1 MSRPLRAPAAVPL
14 LLCVPSKR
22 EPDMN
27 LLHKI
32 NESLLAVASWGT
44 IFFMGVIA
52 IVIPYEVFGRYVIK
66 SMSVWSGEVSTFS
79 LAWATMLGG
88 AVGLKKG
95 YQVSMTA
102 MLELAPPSVVRL
114 LKGVGYLCMLTFLAT
129 MTWYGGV
136 QTIINFEQTSPA
148 MGIKMGFPYACIP
161 TGFFIMFMLTVEEV
175 LAFLGASVPK
185 GSAA

>member
-1 MSRPLRAPAAVPL
+1 
-14 LLCVPSKR
+14 
-22 EPDMN
+22 MN

-32 NESLLAVASWGT
+32 NKSLLSIASWGT

-52 IVIPYEVFGRYVIK
+52 VVIPYEVFGRYVIK
-66 SMSVWSGEVSTFS
+66 SMSVWSGEVSTYS

-102 MLELAPPSVVRL
+102 VLEVVPPAIGRL
-114 LKGVGYLCMLTFLAT
+114 LKGVGFFCMLSFLAT

-148 MGIKMGFPYACIP
+148 MGIKMGYPYACIP
-161 TGFFIMFMLTVEEV
+161 VGFFIMLMLTVEEAV
-175 LAFLGASVPK
+175 IFLGVAAPK
-185 GSAA
+185 GGTE

>member
-1 MSRPLRAPAAVPL
+1 
-14 LLCVPSKR
+14 
-22 EPDMN
+22 MN

-32 NESLLAVASWGT
+32 HKSLLSIASWGT

-52 IVIPYEVFGRYVIK
+52 VVIPYEVFGRYVIK
-66 SMSVWSGEVSTFS
+66 SMSVWSGEVSTYS

-102 MLELAPPSVVRL
+102 VLEVVPPAIGRL
-114 LKGVGYLCMLTFLAT
+114 LKGVGFFCMLSFLAT

-148 MGIKMGFPYACIP
+148 MGIKMGYPYACIP
-161 TGFFIMFMLTVEEV
+161 VGFFIMLMLTVEEAV
-175 LAFLGASVPK
+175 IFLGVAAPK
-185 GSAA
+185 GGTE